1 MFKRVIIMLISVLML
16 VVPILVNA
24 QIGIPPMKH
33 PKEQAVKDA
42 KKDVNHVVW
51 FGAGL
56 CLGPIGLGIAYTV
69 QSAPPPADR
78 LMGKS
83 EVYVKEYSVV
93 YKRIKKDLQV
103 NDALAGCI
111 PATLVWFSIIFLTAR
126 SNGDD

>member
-1 MFKRVIIMLISVLML
+1 MRKAIGWLLVMVML

-42 KKDVNHVVW
+42 KNDVNHVVW

-56 CLGPIGLGIAYTV
+56 CLGPIGLGIAYAV
-69 QSAPPPADR
+69 QSTPPPADR

-83 EVYVKEYSVV
+83 EVYVKEYSIV

-111 PATLVWFSIIFLTAR
+111 PATLVWFSLIFLATR
-126 SNGDD
+126 SNGD

>member
-1 MFKRVIIMLISVLML
+1 MRKAIGWLLVMVML
-16 VVPILVNA
+16 VVPILANA

-33 PKEQAVKDA
+33 PKEQAAKDA

-56 CLGPIGLGIAYTV
+56 CLGPIGLGISYAV
-69 QSAPPPADR
+69 HPAPPPADR

-83 EVYVKEYSVV
+83 EVYVNEYSVV

-111 PATLVWFSIIFLTAR
+111 PATLVWFSLIFLATR
-126 SNGDD
+126 SNGDE

>member
-1 MFKRVIIMLISVLML
+1 MKKIIGLTMVVVML
-16 VVPILVNA
+16 VAPVLVNA

-42 KKDVNHVVW
+42 KGDVNHFVW

-56 CLGPIGLGIAYTV
+56 LLGPIGLGISYVT
-69 QSAPPPADR
+69 QPAPPPADR

-83 EVYVKEYSVV
+83 DVYITEYRAT
-93 YKRIKKDLQV
+93 YKKAKKALQE

-111 PATLVWFSIIFLTAR
+111 PSTLVWFSIIFLATR
-126 SNGDD
+126 SDETN